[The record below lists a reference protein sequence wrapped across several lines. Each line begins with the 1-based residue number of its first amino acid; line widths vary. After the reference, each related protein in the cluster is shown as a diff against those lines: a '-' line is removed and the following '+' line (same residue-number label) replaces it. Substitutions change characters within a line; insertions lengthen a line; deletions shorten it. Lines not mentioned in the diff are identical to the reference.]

1 MGLLKETWTFSR
13 FRVLENLPEQL
24 NALVDG
30 GLKRNAFSD
39 FTDKFSEISLGW
51 TDIENILDTDFT
63 YARYKCGNY
72 LIFSLRMDRRSLS
85 AALLKLKVM
94 EKEKEYLAE
103 SSKKRL
109 YRQEREDIKERVRLE
124 LLERAL
130 PVPSF
135 HEVCWSLSRNT
146 VIFGSHSGKVME
158 AFQRLFKESFQLTL
172 LPYLP
177 WAPENEESKYPDD
190 RNAEKNVA
198 SADPHHV
205 NAVEP
210 SHMPFTG
217 REFLTWLWF
226 KSEERNGIITVPDM
240 GENEVIFLQRL
251 VLASGDGEYSET
263 VVCQGLHADMQ
274 EGKEALRRGKKIKEA
289 RLKVVKDE
297 TKWEF
302 TFKADMF
309 QFQSLKLPAIMELE
323 EEMDRE
329 GRNLERI
336 YLVERIIDTMD
347 RLFTAF
353 LQIRN
358 SSQWKE
364 DELPRMGK
372 WVNELN

>member
-1 MGLLKETWTFSR
+1 MGLLKGTWTFSR
-13 FRVLENLPEQL
+13 FRVLDNLPEQL
-24 NALVDG
+24 NALIDD
-30 GLKRNAFSD
+30 GLKKNAFSD
-39 FTDKFSEISLGW
+39 FTGKFSEMSLGW
-51 TDIENILDTDFT
+51 TDMENILDTDFT

-85 AALLKLKVM
+85 AALLKLKIM
-94 EKEKEYLAE
+94 EKEREYLAE

-135 HEVCWSLSRNT
+135 HEVCWSLSQNT
-146 VIFGSHSGKVME
+146 VIFGSHSDKVME
-158 AFQRLFKESFQLTL
+158 AFQKLFKESFQLTL

-177 WAPENEESKYPDD
+177 WAPENEESKHPYD
-190 RNAEKNVA
+190 RSAGKSVA
-198 SADPHHV
+198 SADPHYG
-205 NAVEP
+205 NAVAP
-210 SHMPFTG
+210 GHMPFTG

-226 KSEERNGIITVPDM
+226 KSEERSGIITVPDM

-297 TKWEF
+297 TRWEF

-309 QFQSLKLPAIMELE
+309 QFQSLKLPAIVELE

-336 YLVERIIDTMD
+336 YLVEKIIDTMD
-347 RLFTAF
+347 RLFAAF
-353 LQIRN
+353 LQIRH
-358 SSQWKE
+358 SPQWKK
-364 DELPRMGK
+364 DELPRMEK
-372 WVNELN
+372 WVSE